1 MKGEKIMN
9 QQKIGEFLRQLRK
22 EKGLTQEQLA
32 EHFYISSRTVS
43 RWETG
48 RNMPDIDLL
57 IELSDF
63 YNVDIRDVID
73 GERKSERMNSKT
85 KETLKEVAK
94 YATKEYYKKKNDI

>member
-48 RNMPDIDLL
+48 RNIPDIDLL

-73 GERKSERMNSKT
+73 GERKDERMNCGT
-85 KETLKEVAK
+85 KNTLKEVAK